1 MGDFAHLFYA
11 ACIIRSLSSLSA
23 TRSSSVAFNLTP
35 RISDASTLIAIS
47 WTIDSLLSFFLHQFT
62 NEFLLTPI
70 REAISAN
77 EIPIALF
84 NNFNSWPQIG
94 TLFSINAYA
103 KPVNVNTADSKTL
116 TESLQGI
123 GQKKAEAIVQYR
135 TENGDFSTLSDLI
148 NVKGIGEKT
157 VEKNA
162 EDILF
167 TEQGSS
173 KKPKKEKKEK
183 KSK

>member
-1 MGDFAHLFYA
+1 MKTFF
-11 ACIIRSLSSLSA
+11 I
-23 TRSSSVAFNLTP
+23 
-35 RISDASTLIAIS
+35 
-47 WTIDSLLSFFLHQFT
+47 LL
-62 NEFLLTPI
+62 
-70 REAISAN
+70 
-77 EIPIALF
+77 ALF
-84 NNFNSWPQIG
+84 SF
-94 TLFSINAYA
+94 NAYA
-103 KPVNVNTADSKTL
+103 KPVNVNTADAKTL

-123 GQKKAEAIVQYR
+123 GEKKAEAIVQYR
-135 TENGDFSTLSDLI
+135 TENGAFNTLSDLT

-167 TEQGSS
+167 TEEGSS

>member
-1 MGDFAHLFYA
+1 MKKL
-11 ACIIRSLSSLSA
+11 II
-23 TRSSSVAFNLTP
+23 
-35 RISDASTLIAIS
+35 
-47 WTIDSLLSFFLHQFT
+47 LL
-62 NEFLLTPI
+62 
-70 REAISAN
+70 A
-77 EIPIALF
+77 
-84 NNFNSWPQIG
+84 
-94 TLFSINAYA
+94 LFSINAYA
-103 KPVNVNTADSKTL
+103 KPVNVNTADAKTL

-135 TENGDFSTLSDLI
+135 TENGDFSTLNDLT

-167 TEQGSS
+167 SGEGSS